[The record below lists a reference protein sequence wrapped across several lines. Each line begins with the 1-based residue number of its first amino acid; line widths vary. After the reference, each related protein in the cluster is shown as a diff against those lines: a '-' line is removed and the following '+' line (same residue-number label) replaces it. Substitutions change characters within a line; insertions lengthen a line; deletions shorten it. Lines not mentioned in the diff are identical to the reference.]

1 MQLIRAVVGRLKDAR
16 GQSMVEFALVLPI
29 LLLLVFGV
37 TEFSRAWM
45 TLNVLTA
52 AAREGCRV
60 AVVTAPDTDAVTARV
75 NEVCAA
81 ARVTPSSVAVAGPD
95 PADIDRRVTVTV
107 ETDFLVLSAQV
118 LGAFS
123 GTIPLHASAV
133 MRHESF

>member
-1 MQLIRAVVGRLKDAR
+1 MELIRAVGRRLKDSR

-37 TEFSRAWM
+37 TEFSRAFM
-45 TLNVLTA
+45 TLNVITA

-60 AVVTAPDTDAVTARV
+60 AVVTDPDTDAVMARV

-81 ARVTPSSVAVAGPD
+81 ARVTPSNVAVAGPD
-95 PADIDRRVTVTV
+95 PADVDRRVTVTV
-107 ETDFLVLSAQV
+107 ETNFQVLSAQV

-123 GTIPLHASAV
+123 GVISLHASAV